1 VQSEKFCLMNWTG
14 SDGVRFW
21 DMKTIKEV
29 PSARPPR
36 LRGQVT
42 CITWVSCLE
51 NCNELL
57 CYGTGL
63 GYVVFTRQATQDVS
77 DGIY

>member
-1 VQSEKFCLMNWTG
+1 MNETG

-21 DMKTIKEV
+21 DMKKIKEV

-42 CITWVSCLE
+42 CIAWVSCLE
-51 NCNELL
+51 DCKELL

-63 GYVVFTRQATQDVS
+63 GYVVFMRQVERDVS
-77 DGIY
+77 EGSC